1 MLMTFAAAAQPKT
14 YFCTIPGAT
23 LRYERYDPDME
34 RHWWTQTTRIDS
46 IQKQS
51 DGSYNIVF
59 TASVKSDKVKAPV
72 KGGVSSTS
80 VVHPDGTVDVNISE
94 AMSIAAK
101 QRFSIF
107 DFQAEGGISS
117 LKSSIKPGDKL
128 EEIHGAVDWS
138 GIKFTLDYT
147 QRSVTVPAYF
157 LIRSDASENGAF
169 LGLGGYYSYVYSHS
183 FSKDDPLWSVNPHQG
198 GLAANFGVKVA
209 NLVLEW
215 SFRWQLNNL
224 FAEQASHLQNATY
237 LKVSWIF

>member
-59 TASVKSDKVKAPV
+59 TANVKSDKVKAPV

-117 LKSSIKPGDKL
+117 LKSSINPGDKL

-147 QRSVTVPAYF
+147 QRSVAKRETITVPAGTFDCIVVKEHKLEKAPLHKRDRITYTWYTYGIGM
-157 LIRSDASENGAF
+157 IRHDTFFTDGRQECTEQ
-169 LGLGGYYSYVYSHS
+169 LYSIE
-183 FSKDDPLWSVNPHQG
+183 K
-198 GLAANFGVKVA
+198 
-209 NLVLEW
+209 
-215 SFRWQLNNL
+215 
-224 FAEQASHLQNATY
+224 
-237 LKVSWIF
+237 